1 MRHPVRAAG
10 GTTAHVKAF
19 EAIAINERPR
29 CRQATLDWLVDHG
42 MVNRAWR
49 CVGRDAFGPVMA
61 SSYECTLIY
70 HMAWCDWCAAQPET
84 SGT

>member
-42 MVNRAWR
+42 MITKGERY
-49 CVGRDAFGPVMA
+49 VGHDGFGPVPICNYQA
-61 SSYECTLIY
+61 TYIY
-70 HMAWCDWCAAQPET
+70 HRAWLEWYDGQTEMT
-84 SGT
+84 D